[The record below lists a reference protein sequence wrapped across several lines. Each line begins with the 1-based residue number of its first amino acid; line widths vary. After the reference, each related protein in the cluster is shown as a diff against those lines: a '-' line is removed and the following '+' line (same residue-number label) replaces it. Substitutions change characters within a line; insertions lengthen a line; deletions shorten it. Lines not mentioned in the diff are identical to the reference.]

1 MSSRPSL
8 RKLFKLPKSKSRK
21 VGIAVQRPGNNTM
34 EWLVPVE
41 PRSMKQGR
49 GWVSSVRNQNAATYA
64 EQTSMAAEQR
74 VHAVTT
80 AAKNKAADRD
90 MGSRLQNMLIRESA
104 RGSSQAS
111 AQGPKLPR
119 RKHMPLKQGETE
131 QRDFYVTLNNM
142 PITPAKTPGKSK
154 SKQRRSPRLTPGTP
168 YERMGNTPSP
178 AKSVRSSR
186 KLLTPPRFNNLA
198 N

>member
-8 RKLFKLPKSKSRK
+8 RKLFKLPRSKSRK

-49 GWVSSVRNQNAATYA
+49 GWVSSVRNQDAATYA
-64 EQTSMAAEQR
+64 EHASMADNQR
-74 VHAVTT
+74 TYSV
-80 AAKNKAADRD
+80 AAAAGKNKAGRD
-90 MGSRLQNMLIRESA
+90 KGSELQNKLIREA
-104 RGSSQAS
+104 TQGSSRRP
-111 AQGPKLPR
+111 GPKLPR
-119 RKHMPLKQGETE
+119 RNYMPLKPGEAE
-131 QRDFYVTLNNM
+131 QREFYVTLNNM

-186 KLLTPPRFNNLA
+186 KQLTPPRFNNLA